1 MIQDP
6 IKTQIIY
13 DFTRMTANDL
23 GNLQPGTKVIFPN
36 DVIVNVTVLLS
47 MHVECA
53 VSVTVVGRA

>member
-6 IKTQIIY
+6 TKTQIIY

-36 DVIVNVTVLLS
+36 DVIVNVT
-47 MHVECA
+47 A
-53 VSVTVVGRA
+53 